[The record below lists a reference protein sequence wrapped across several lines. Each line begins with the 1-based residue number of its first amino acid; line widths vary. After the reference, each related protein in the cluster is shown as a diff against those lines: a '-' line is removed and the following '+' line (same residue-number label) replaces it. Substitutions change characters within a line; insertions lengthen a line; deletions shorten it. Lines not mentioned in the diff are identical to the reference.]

1 MIMVIVKVAVMW
13 RKRSDAGVD
22 DGFNN
27 RLGEAPV
34 EGSDQAF
41 SHANLVGNAVEFRFL
56 LTILLC
62 TLLSRTGTGMGHI
75 MVSW

>member
-1 MIMVIVKVAVMW
+1 MVIVIMKVVILW
-13 RKRSDAGVD
+13 RKRSEAGMF
-22 DGFNN
+22 GFND
-27 RLGEAPV
+27 RLDEPLLGIT
-34 EGSDQAF
+34 DQAF

-75 MVSW
+75 MVS